1 MRRILFLSAM
11 LLSFAAYSQQKF
23 TLTDVVNTTLK
34 NSLDIEIAKNNLEIN
49 SINNNIGN
57 AGGLPTVNLNANYN
71 ENSTSVNQKLN
82 NGNTIERAGARA
94 NTLTPNVQASI
105 LLFNGF
111 RVKATQKRLQELELM
126 SKEQLNAQIQNV
138 VAEAM
143 VKYYDIVRQ
152 QSYFRTIRESIELSA
167 KRLEILQ
174 AKKEAGLSNNV
185 EIYQAEVDL
194 NARKQELQTQQLILD
209 QAKTDLLNI
218 MNLKPDLKIDIQ
230 DTILVDKSIV
240 LDSVMK
246 MIPLNPQ
253 LLSANQMIRVSEQAE
268 KEIQAQR
275 YPAIRFNTGFN
286 YSRNYSQAGLFIL
299 NQSYGPFAGINLQ
312 MPLYNGGI
320 LKRQEKTARIDVK
333 NATLQRDN
341 LVNALEAG
349 AVRTYQGYRNALQQ
363 RDAELKNYATAQTL
377 LDLIME
383 RYKLNQATILD
394 VREAQKSFEDA
405 GYRLVNLSYAAK
417 VAEIELKRLS
427 STLLK
432 D

>member
-1 MRRILFLSAM
+1 M
-11 LLSFAAYSQQKF
+11 LLSFAAFSQQKF

>member
-1 MRRILFLSAM
+1 MRRLSFLFIV
-11 LLSFAAYSQQKF
+11 LLSNAAYAQQRF
-23 TLTDVVNTTLK
+23 TLADVVNATLK
-34 NSLDIEIAKNNLEIN
+34 NSLDIEIAKNNLEIS

-71 ENSTSVNQKLN
+71 ENSTSINQKLN

-126 SKEQLNAQIQNV
+126 SKEQLNAQIQNAI
-138 VAEAM
+138 AEAM

-152 QSYFRTIRESIELSA
+152 QSYFRTIRQSIELSA

-194 NARKQELQTQQLILD
+194 NARKQDLQTQQLILD

-218 MNLKPDLKIDIQ
+218 MNMKPDLKIDIQ

-275 YPAIRFNTGFN
+275 YPAVRFNTGFN

-312 MPLYNGGI
+312 MPLYNGGV

-341 LVNALEAG
+341 LVNTLEAG

-394 VREAQKSFEDA
+394 LREAQKSFEDA

>member
-1 MRRILFLSAM
+1 MRRLSFLFIV
-11 LLSFAAYSQQKF
+11 LLSNAAYAQQRF
-23 TLTDVVNTTLK
+23 TLADVVNTTLK

-126 SKEQLNAQIQNV
+126 SKEQLNAQIQNA

-152 QSYFRTIRESIELSA
+152 QSYFRTIRQSIELSA

-194 NARKQELQTQQLILD
+194 NARKQDLQTQQLILD

-218 MNLKPDLKIDIQ
+218 MNMKPDLKIDIQ

-275 YPAIRFNTGFN
+275 YPAVRFNTGFN

-341 LVNALEAG
+341 LVNTLEAG

-394 VREAQKSFEDA
+394 LREAQKSFEDA

>member
-1 MRRILFLSAM
+1 V
-11 LLSFAAYSQQKF
+11 LLSNAAYAQQRF
-23 TLTDVVNTTLK
+23 TLADVVNTTLK

-126 SKEQLNAQIQNV
+126 SKEQLNAQIQNAI
-138 VAEAM
+138 AEAM

-152 QSYFRTIRESIELSA
+152 QSYFRTIRQSIELSA

-194 NARKQELQTQQLILD
+194 NARKQDLQTQQLILD

-218 MNLKPDLKIDIQ
+218 MNMKPDLKIDIQ

-275 YPAIRFNTGFN
+275 YPAVRFNTGFN

-312 MPLYNGGI
+312 MPLYNGGV

-341 LVNALEAG
+341 LVNTLEAG

-394 VREAQKSFEDA
+394 LREAQKSFEDA

>member
-1 MRRILFLSAM
+1 MRRLSFLFIV
-11 LLSFAAYSQQKF
+11 LLSHAAYAQQRF
-23 TLTDVVNTTLK
+23 TLADVVNTTLK

-126 SKEQLNAQIQNV
+126 SKEQLNAQIQNA

-152 QSYFRTIRESIELSA
+152 QSYFRTIRQSIELSA

-194 NARKQELQTQQLILD
+194 NARKQDLQTQQLILD

-218 MNLKPDLKIDIQ
+218 MNMKPDLKIDIQ

-275 YPAIRFNTGFN
+275 YPAVRFNTGFN

-312 MPLYNGGI
+312 MPLYNGGV

-341 LVNALEAG
+341 LVNTLEAG

-394 VREAQKSFEDA
+394 LREAQKSFEDA

>member
-11 LLSFAAYSQQKF
+11 LLSFAAFSQQKF

-57 AGGLPTVNLNANYN
+57 AGGLPTVNLNANYS

>member
-1 MRRILFLSAM
+1 MRRLSFLFIV
-11 LLSFAAYSQQKF
+11 LLSHAAYAQQRF
-23 TLTDVVNTTLK
+23 TLADVVNTTLK

-94 NTLTPNVQASI
+94 NTLTPNVQASV

-126 SKEQLNAQIQNV
+126 SKELLNTQIQNA

-152 QSYFRTIRESIELSA
+152 QSYFRTIRQSIELSA

-194 NARKQELQTQQLILD
+194 NARKQDLQTQQLILD

-218 MNLKPDLKIDIQ
+218 MNMKPDLKIDIQ

-253 LLSANQMIRVSEQAE
+253 LLSANQIIRVSEQAE

-341 LVNALEAG
+341 LVNTLEAG

>member
-1 MRRILFLSAM
+1 MRRLSFLFIV
-11 LLSFAAYSQQKF
+11 LLSNAAYAQQRF
-23 TLTDVVNTTLK
+23 TLADVVNTTLK

-126 SKEQLNAQIQNV
+126 SKEQLNAQIQNAI
-138 VAEAM
+138 AEAM

-152 QSYFRTIRESIELSA
+152 QSYFRTIRQSIELSA

-194 NARKQELQTQQLILD
+194 NARKQDLQTQQLILD

-218 MNLKPDLKIDIQ
+218 MNMKPDLKIDIQ

>member
-1 MRRILFLSAM
+1 M
-11 LLSFAAYSQQKF
+11 LLSFAAFSQQKF

-218 MNLKPDLKIDIQ
+218 MNLKPDLRIDIQ

>member
-1 MRRILFLSAM
+1 MRRLSFLFIV
-11 LLSFAAYSQQKF
+11 LLSHAAYAQQRF
-23 TLTDVVNTTLK
+23 TLADVVNTTLK

-126 SKEQLNAQIQNV
+126 SKEQLNAQIQNA

-152 QSYFRTIRESIELSA
+152 QSYFRTIRQSIELSA

-194 NARKQELQTQQLILD
+194 NARKQDLQTQQLILD

-218 MNLKPDLKIDIQ
+218 MNMKPDLKIDIQ

-275 YPAIRFNTGFN
+275 YPAVRFNTGFN

-341 LVNALEAG
+341 LVNTLEAG

-394 VREAQKSFEDA
+394 LREAQKSFEDA

>member
-1 MRRILFLSAM
+1 MRRLSFLFIV
-11 LLSFAAYSQQKF
+11 LLSHAAYAQQRF
-23 TLTDVVNTTLK
+23 TLADVVNTTLK

-126 SKEQLNAQIQNV
+126 SKEQLNAQIQNA

-152 QSYFRTIRESIELSA
+152 QSYFRTIRQSIELSA

-194 NARKQELQTQQLILD
+194 NARKQDLQTQQLILD

-218 MNLKPDLKIDIQ
+218 MNMKPDLKIDIQ

-275 YPAIRFNTGFN
+275 YPAVRFNTGFN

-341 LVNALEAG
+341 LVNTLEAG

-363 RDAELKNYATAQTL
+363 RDAELRNYATAQTL

-394 VREAQKSFEDA
+394 LREAQKSFEDA

>member
-1 MRRILFLSAM
+1 MRRLSFLFIV
-11 LLSFAAYSQQKF
+11 LLSHAAYAQQRF
-23 TLTDVVNTTLK
+23 TLADVVNTTLK

-126 SKEQLNAQIQNV
+126 SKEQLNAQIQNA

-152 QSYFRTIRESIELSA
+152 QSYFRTIRQSIELSA

-194 NARKQELQTQQLILD
+194 NARKQDLQTQQLILD

-218 MNLKPDLKIDIQ
+218 MNMKPDLKIDIQ

-275 YPAIRFNTGFN
+275 YPAVRFNTGFN

-341 LVNALEAG
+341 LVNTLEAG
-349 AVRTYQGYRNALQQ
+349 AVRTWL
-363 RDAELKNYATAQTL
+363 T
-377 LDLIME
+377 
-383 RYKLNQATILD
+383 
-394 VREAQKSFEDA
+394 
-405 GYRLVNLSYAAK
+405 
-417 VAEIELKRLS
+417 
-427 STLLK
+427 
-432 D
+432 

>member
-11 LLSFAAYSQQKF
+11 LLSFAAFSQQKF

>member
-1 MRRILFLSAM
+1 M
-11 LLSFAAYSQQKF
+11 LLSHAAYSQQRF
-23 TLTDVVNTTLK
+23 TLADVVNTTLK

-82 NGNTIERAGARA
+82 NGNTIQRAGARA
-94 NTLTPNVQASI
+94 NTLTPNLQASI

-152 QSYFRTIRESIELSA
+152 QSYFRTIGQSIELSA

-194 NARKQELQTQQLILD
+194 NARKQELQSQQLILD

-218 MNLKPDLKIDIQ
+218 MNLKPDMKIDIQ
-230 DTILVDKSIV
+230 DTILVDKSVV

-275 YPAIRFNTGFN
+275 YPAIRFNAGFN
-286 YSRNYSQAGLFIL
+286 YNRNYSQAGLFIL

-312 MPLYNGGI
+312 MPLYNGGN

-341 LVNALEAG
+341 LVNTLEAG

-363 RDAELKNYATAQTL
+363 REAELKNYATAQTL
-377 LDLIME
+377 LELIME

-394 VREAQKSFEDA
+394 LREAQKSFEDA

-427 STLLK
+427 STLLN

>member
-1 MRRILFLSAM
+1 
-11 LLSFAAYSQQKF
+11 
-23 TLTDVVNTTLK
+23 
-34 NSLDIEIAKNNLEIN
+34 
-49 SINNNIGN
+49 
-57 AGGLPTVNLNANYN
+57 
-71 ENSTSVNQKLN
+71 
-82 NGNTIERAGARA
+82 
-94 NTLTPNVQASI
+94 
-105 LLFNGF
+105 
-111 RVKATQKRLQELELM
+111 
-126 SKEQLNAQIQNV
+126 
-138 VAEAM
+138 
-143 VKYYDIVRQ
+143 
-152 QSYFRTIRESIELSA
+152 
-167 KRLEILQ
+167 
-174 AKKEAGLSNNV
+174 EAGLSNNV

-320 LKRQEKTARIDVK
+320 L
-333 NATLQRDN
+333 
-341 LVNALEAG
+341 
-349 AVRTYQGYRNALQQ
+349 
-363 RDAELKNYATAQTL
+363 
-377 LDLIME
+377 
-383 RYKLNQATILD
+383 
-394 VREAQKSFEDA
+394 
-405 GYRLVNLSYAAK
+405 
-417 VAEIELKRLS
+417 
-427 STLLK
+427 
-432 D
+432 

>member
-1 MRRILFLSAM
+1 MRRLSFLFIV
-11 LLSFAAYSQQKF
+11 LLSHAAFAQQRF
-23 TLTDVVNTTLK
+23 TLADVVNTTLK

-126 SKEQLNAQIQNV
+126 SKELLNAQIQNA

-152 QSYFRTIRESIELSA
+152 QSYFRTIRQSIELSA

-194 NARKQELQTQQLILD
+194 NARKQDLQTQQLILD

-218 MNLKPDLKIDIQ
+218 MNMKPDLKIDIQ

-246 MIPLNPQ
+246 MVPMNPQ

-312 MPLYNGGI
+312 MPLYNGGV

-341 LVNALEAG
+341 LVNTLEAG

-363 RDAELKNYATAQTL
+363 RDAELKNYTTAQTL

-394 VREAQKSFEDA
+394 LREAQKSFEDA

>member
-1 MRRILFLSAM
+1 MRRLSFLFIV
-11 LLSFAAYSQQKF
+11 LLSNAAYAQQRF
-23 TLTDVVNTTLK
+23 TLADVVNTTLK

-126 SKEQLNAQIQNV
+126 SKEQLNAQIQNA

-152 QSYFRTIRESIELSA
+152 QSYFRTIRQSIELSA

-194 NARKQELQTQQLILD
+194 NARKQDLQTQQLILD

-218 MNLKPDLKIDIQ
+218 MNMKPDLKIDIQ

-275 YPAIRFNTGFN
+275 YPAVRFNTGFN

-312 MPLYNGGI
+312 MPLYNGGV

-341 LVNALEAG
+341 LVNTLEAG

-394 VREAQKSFEDA
+394 LREAQKSFEDA

>member
-11 LLSFAAYSQQKF
+11 LLSFAAFSQQKF

-394 VREAQKSFEDA
+394 LREAQKSFEDA

>member
-1 MRRILFLSAM
+1 M
-11 LLSFAAYSQQKF
+11 LLCHAVFSQQKF

-34 NSLDIEIAKNNLEIN
+34 HSLDIEIAKNNLEIN

-82 NGNTIERAGARA
+82 NGNTIQRAGARA

-275 YPAIRFNTGFN
+275 YPTIRFNAGFN
-286 YSRNYSQAGLFIL
+286 YNRNYSQAGLFIL

-320 LKRQEKTARIDVK
+320 FKRQEQTARIDVK

-363 RDAELKNYATAQTL
+363 REAELKNYATAQTL
-377 LDLIME
+377 LELIME

-394 VREAQKSFEDA
+394 LREAQKSFEDA

-427 STLLK
+427 STLLM

>member
-1 MRRILFLSAM
+1 MRRLSFLFIV
-11 LLSFAAYSQQKF
+11 LLSHAAFAQQRF
-23 TLTDVVNTTLK
+23 TLADVVNTTLK
-34 NSLDIEIAKNNLEIN
+34 NSLDIEIAKNNLEIT

-57 AGGLPTVNLNANYN
+57 AGGLPTVNLTANYN

-82 NGNTIERAGARA
+82 NGSTIERAGARA
-94 NTLTPNVQASI
+94 NTLSPNVQASI

-126 SKEQLNAQIQNV
+126 SKELLNAQIQNA

-152 QSYFRTIRESIELSA
+152 QSYFRTIRQSIELSA

-194 NARKQELQTQQLILD
+194 NARKQDLQTQQLILD

-218 MNLKPDLKIDIQ
+218 MNMKPDLKIDIQ

-246 MIPLNPQ
+246 MVPMNPQ

-275 YPAIRFNTGFN
+275 YPAIRFNTGIN

-312 MPLYNGGI
+312 MPLYNGGV

-349 AVRTYQGYRNALQQ
+349 AVRTYQGYRNALLQ

>member
-1 MRRILFLSAM
+1 M
-11 LLSFAAYSQQKF
+11 LLSFAAFSQQKF

-57 AGGLPTVNLNANYN
+57 AGGLPTVNLNANYS

>member
-11 LLSFAAYSQQKF
+11 LLSFAAFSQQKF

-218 MNLKPDLKIDIQ
+218 MNLKPDLRIDIQ

>member
-11 LLSFAAYSQQKF
+11 LLSFAAFSQQKF

-286 YSRNYSQAGLFIL
+286 FSRNYSQAGLFIL

>member
-11 LLSFAAYSQQKF
+11 LLSFAAFSQQKF

-312 MPLYNGGI
+312 MPLYNGGV